1 VAEGTHAISFGG
13 RTLALAGY
21 SKFRRLAITHA
32 LMMAGDAAMVVA
44 LADSLF
50 FSIQPDAARERVL
63 LFLVLSFAPFLV
75 LAPLIG
81 PALDRIAGG
90 RRAAIIAVA
99 TCRIGLC
106 LLMVVVIDNLALFPV
121 VFASLVLQKTYVVC
135 KSALVPSVVRSDR
148 DLVEANSKLGL
159 ISGLVG
165 FVAVIPATIIQL
177 TPAASRGTLIY
188 AALLFTAGLVAST
201 FLSADVVARDE
212 ATPAE
217 EIELHSRSVLS
228 GSIVMI
234 IIRGSVGFV
243 LFLIAFELKQEGAG
257 TAWFGVALSLAA
269 LGTVVGNA
277 SAPRIRRHASEEAM
291 LIGSLIV
298 SAVAAAV
305 AAIVGGTGALVG
317 LAFAVNL
324 AGAIARLGFESTLQR
339 DAPQANR
346 GRAIATFETRFQLS
360 WAVAAVIPVM
370 VAITDRVGAI
380 VVFLACAGGLI
391 YILVS
396 NGTVKPFRSS
406 A

>member
-1 VAEGTHAISFGG
+1 MSDGTQAISFGE
-13 RTLALAGY
+13 RALPLASY

-50 FSIQPDAARERVL
+50 FSIDPGAARERVL

-75 LAPLIG
+75 LAPVIG

-90 RRAAIIAVA
+90 RRAAIMFIAV
-99 TCRIGLC
+99 CRVGLC

-121 VFASLVLQKTYVVC
+121 VFASLVFQKTYVVC
-135 KSALVPSVVRSDR
+135 KSALVPSVVRSER

-159 ISGLVG
+159 ISGIVG
-165 FVAVIPATIIQL
+165 FVAVIPATLIQL
-177 TPAASRGTLIY
+177 TPADSEGTLVY

-217 EIELHSRSVLS
+217 ERELHSPSVLS

-234 IIRGSVGFV
+234 LIRGSVGFV
-243 LFLIAFELKQEGAG
+243 LFLIAFELKQQDAG
-257 TAWFGVALSLAA
+257 TGWFGVALGLAA
-269 LGTVVGNA
+269 LGTVIGNA
-277 SAPRIRRHASEEAM
+277 AAPTIRRHASEKTM
-291 LIGSLIV
+291 LIGSLV
-298 SAVAAAV
+298 LSAAAALI
-305 AAIVGGTGALVG
+305 AAIAGGTGALVG

-324 AGAIARLGFESTLQR
+324 AGAIGRLGFESTLQR

-370 VAITDRVGAI
+370 IPISDRVGAI
-380 VVFLACAGGLI
+380 LVFLACAGGLT
-391 YILVS
+391 YILL
-396 NGTVKPFRSS
+396 KPRL
-406 A
+406 AARPAP

>member
-1 VAEGTHAISFGG
+1 MSDGTQAISFGG
-13 RTLALAGY
+13 RALPLASY

-50 FSIQPDAARERVL
+50 FSIDPDAARERVL

-81 PALDRIAGG
+81 PALDRVAGG
-90 RRAAIIAVA
+90 RRAAIMFVA
-99 TCRIGLC
+99 ACRVGLC

-135 KSALVPSVVRSDR
+135 KSALVPSVVRSER

-159 ISGLVG
+159 ISGIVG
-165 FVAVIPATIIQL
+165 FIAVIPATIIQL
-177 TPAASRGTLIY
+177 TPANSEGTLVY

-217 EIELHSRSVLS
+217 EIQLHSPSVLS

-234 IIRGSVGFV
+234 LIRGSVGFV
-243 LFLIAFELKQEGAG
+243 LFLIAFILKQEDAG
-257 TAWFGVALSLAA
+257 TGWFGVALALAA

-277 SAPRIRRHASEEAM
+277 TAPTIRRHASEKSM
-291 LIGSLIV
+291 LIGSLV
-298 SAVAAAV
+298 LSAAAALI
-305 AAIVGGTGALVG
+305 AAIAGGTGALVG

-324 AGAIARLGFESTLQR
+324 AGATARLGFESTLQR

-346 GRAIATFETRFQLS
+346 GRAIATFETRFQFS
-360 WAVAAVIPVM
+360 WAVAACIPVM
-370 VAITDRVGAI
+370 ITISARVGAF
-380 VVFLACAGGLI
+380 VVFLACAGGLT
-391 YILVS
+391 YILL
-396 NGTVKPFRSS
+396 KPRL
-406 A
+406 AARPAP

>member
-1 VAEGTHAISFGG
+1 VSDGTQAISFGG
-13 RTLALAGY
+13 RALPLASY

-50 FSIQPDAARERVL
+50 FSIDPDAARERVL

-81 PALDRIAGG
+81 PALDRVAGG
-90 RRAAIIAVA
+90 RRAAIMFIA
-99 TCRIGLC
+99 TCRVGLC

-135 KSALVPSVVRSDR
+135 KSALVPSVVRSER

-159 ISGLVG
+159 ISGIVG
-165 FVAVIPATIIQL
+165 MAAVIPATIIQL
-177 TPAASRGTLIY
+177 TPADSEGTLIY

-212 ATPAE
+212 ATAVE
-217 EIELHSRSVLS
+217 EIQLHSPSVLS

-234 IIRGSVGFV
+234 LIRGSVGFV
-243 LFLIAFELKQEGAG
+243 MFLIAFALKQQGAG
-257 TAWFGVALSLAA
+257 TGWFGVALSLAA

-277 SAPRIRRHASEEAM
+277 TAPRIRRHASEQSM
-291 LIGSLIV
+291 LIGALALC
-298 SAVAAAV
+298 AVAALI
-305 AAIVGGTGALVG
+305 AAIVGGTAALVG

-324 AGAIARLGFESTLQR
+324 AGAIGRLGFESTLQR

-346 GRAIATFETRFQLS
+346 GRAIATFETRFQLA
-360 WAVAAVIPVM
+360 WAAAAVLPVM
-370 VAITDRVGAI
+370 ITISDQIGALL
-380 VVFLACAGGLI
+380 VFIACSGGLVLI
-391 YILVS
+391 FLR
-396 NGTVKPFRSS
+396 PRL
-406 A
+406 AAR

>member
-1 VAEGTHAISFGG
+1 VSDGTQAISFGG
-13 RTLALAGY
+13 RALPLASY

-50 FSIQPDAARERVL
+50 FSIDPDAARERVL

-90 RRAAIIAVA
+90 RRAAIMFIGA
-99 TCRIGLC
+99 CRVGLC

-135 KSALVPSVVRSDR
+135 KSALVPSVVRSER

-159 ISGLVG
+159 ISGIVG

-177 TPAASRGTLIY
+177 TPANSEGTLVY

-201 FLSADVVARDE
+201 FLSADVVARDA

-217 EIELHSRSVLS
+217 EIQLHSPSVLS

-234 IIRGSVGFV
+234 LIRGSVGFV
-243 LFLIAFELKQEGAG
+243 LFLIAFALKQEGAG
-257 TAWFGVALSLAA
+257 TGWFGVALALAA

-277 SAPRIRRHASEEAM
+277 TAPWIRRHASEKTM
-291 LIGSLIV
+291 LIGALVLST
-298 SAVAAAV
+298 VAALV
-305 AAIVGGTGALVG
+305 AAIIGGTGALVG

-324 AGAIARLGFESTLQR
+324 AGAIGRLGFESTLQR

-370 VAITDRVGAI
+370 ITISDRVGAI
-380 VVFLACAGGLI
+380 LVFLACGGGLI
-391 YILVS
+391 YIVLRPRLAVR
-396 NGTVKPFRSS
+396 P
-406 A
+406 AP